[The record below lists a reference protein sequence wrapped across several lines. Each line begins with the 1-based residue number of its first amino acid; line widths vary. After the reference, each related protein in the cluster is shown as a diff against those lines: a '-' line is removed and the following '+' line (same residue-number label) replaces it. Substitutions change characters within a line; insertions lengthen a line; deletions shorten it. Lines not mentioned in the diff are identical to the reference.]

1 MDDLQKCTVAVLKK
15 RCKEAGVAQ
24 SGEKPDLVNRLKQ
37 HAAGEG
43 VKAALEGKGVV
54 DMTASYTRFYSQR
67 VELFSKELSAPH
79 RGGAAS
85 QASYKNQLY
94 SLIRRVYN
102 AESTLW
108 GFAETVIALA
118 KKHQQYPTRMFA
130 LAAIYTLT
138 NTKLNRYHLPKFSF
152 NHLFYCIM
160 HGFSQLDVRIQPTFI
175 FA

>member
-1 MDDLQKCTVAVLKK
+1 MPFFNLFLRDEYLK
-15 RCKEAGVAQ
+15 AGLTAIFTYA
-24 SGEKPDLVNRLKQ
+24 SGENLSITF
-37 HAAGEG
+37 
-43 VKAALEGKGVV
+43 LETRVC
-54 DMTASYTRFYSQR
+54 MLPYPHTRFYSQR

-85 QASYKNQLY
+85 QVSYRKQLY

-138 NTKLNRYHLPKFSF
+138 HTKLNRYRLPKYSF

-160 HGFSQLDVRIQPTFI
+160 HGFSQLDVRVQPTFI